1 MAVLALSLHAS
12 ETNFDG
18 QIPARPLVLDFP
30 LVTNVAQLRQ
40 AVNDGVDSIC
50 AFCLEGTVLAADSGS
65 GLIFFQDDS
74 GTEILETSIAGRQLL
89 PGQRI
94 QLRGT
99 NYVVSTGT
107 GVSLG
112 KRPVVDNDG
121 RHPEAE
127 STATVNLRTGRYPI
141 QVLWFNYTGDW
152 FLKVEYS
159 GPGLAR
165 QTIPNSALFCPA
177 QAPLG
182 GGAGLANGLNYRC
195 FEGDW
200 QNVPPVETLTPVKT
214 GITPNFDVTVK
225 SRNEHV
231 GLAFDGFIE
240 VERNGL
246 YTFYVRSDDG
256 SQLFLIN
263 PPTQLTMKGA
273 GKVPAPRKIVIRQP
287 LSDKSGPFWAEVE
300 GTVTFVGRQ
309 QTGTELELTSE
320 DTQMRVTVC
329 TDSQEPPR
337 YLLGSLLRV
346 RGICLDTSNN
356 EKYWSADTLVVSGWK
371 SVQVLDVAPEFWS
384 ESKRLKIGECKLM
397 NREAAARIVRICGR
411 LRSRAAGELPDLED
425 GTGSIPIE
433 LLDSPPSLSDDEI
446 ECLGRWS
453 QIGSNS
459 ILSEAVWH
467 ELPKKTEN
475 KDNTPPLLTTAAQ
488 VQQLNRE
495 EAGRGYHAKIKG
507 VVVWISENRDCVIIQ
522 DLTRGVFVGLRSAW
536 IWDTPKI
543 GEILDIEGT
552 CVAGDFSPIV
562 ILDKAKRLGMGRLPA
577 PMHPTRDQLIRG
589 SMDSQYVEI
598 RGLVTGTHDNHL
610 ALLMSGG
617 KVDVELDPNPTD
629 SLVSFVNSVVRIR
642 GCMFAKWEYPTLQV
656 DTDHPL
662 WFDNA
667 TICMD
672 TPAPLD
678 PFDAHK
684 MQAKALMR
692 FDVQGNIFRRVK
704 IAGQI
709 LCGDEKMHYMTE
721 DGFGLRFELVQPVKL
736 EPGDEAEVVGL
747 AELGGPSPV
756 LREAIARKTG
766 HGPLPAPQ
774 PLALDGTN
782 ITYDSTRV
790 WVEGILVDYQNHG
803 AEQVLEL
810 QVGVKNFIARL
821 ISQHPPA
828 KTWPLGSRLKMTGV
842 FCALDGSPMAG
853 RNVNSFEL
861 LLNSPKDVQ
870 VIAWPPWW
878 TPRRALTIVAVLS
891 GVLGIALIWIKLL
904 RKTVEERSAQLQKQ
918 IEERQSVEQRRIME
932 QERTRVAQD
941 LHDELGAGLTE
952 MGLLGD
958 LVKNP
963 SMPAPE
969 KQQYLG
975 QLTDTARSLV
985 TSLDE
990 IVWAVNPRYDSVASV
1005 ASYCTLFA
1013 QRFLDLA
1020 GVACRPHIPAS
1031 FPEFPLDPKE
1041 RHSVFLAFREALNN
1055 VVRHSGATEVRL
1067 IIEVSEG
1074 KLIILVADNGHG
1086 FDLATKSSGGE
1097 GIQGMR
1103 HRLEHL
1109 GGDCDIRSRP
1119 GAGTEVDLRLPLKNH
1134 AL

>member
-1 MAVLALSLHAS
+1 
-12 ETNFDG
+12 
-18 QIPARPLVLDFP
+18 
-30 LVTNVAQLRQ
+30 
-40 AVNDGVDSIC
+40 
-50 AFCLEGTVLAADSGS
+50 
-65 GLIFFQDDS
+65 
-74 GTEILETSIAGRQLL
+74 
-89 PGQRI
+89 
-94 QLRGT
+94 
-99 NYVVSTGT
+99 
-107 GVSLG
+107 
-112 KRPVVDNDG
+112 
-121 RHPEAE
+121 
-127 STATVNLRTGRYPI
+127 
-141 QVLWFNYTGDW
+141 
-152 FLKVEYS
+152 
-159 GPGLAR
+159 
-165 QTIPNSALFCPA
+165 
-177 QAPLG
+177 
-182 GGAGLANGLNYRC
+182 
-195 FEGDW
+195 
-200 QNVPPVETLTPVKT
+200 
-214 GITPNFDVTVK
+214 
-225 SRNEHV
+225 V
-231 GLAFDGFIE
+231 GLAYDGFIE
-240 VERNGL
+240 VESNGL
-246 YTFYVRSDDG
+246 YTFFLKSDDG
-256 SQLFLIN
+256 SQLFLN
-263 PPTQLTMKGA
+263 NTPTQLMVTGA
-273 GKVPAPRKIVIRQP
+273 GKVPAPRQIVIRQP
-287 LSDKSGPFWAEVE
+287 LSDESGPFWAEVE
-300 GTVTFVGRQ
+300 GTLTFVGRQ

-320 DTQMRVTVC
+320 GTHMRITLRNG
-329 TDSQEPPR
+329 SQEPPR
-337 YLLGSLLRV
+337 YLLGSLLRI
-346 RGICLDTSNN
+346 RGICLDTSRN
-356 EKYWSADTLVVSGWK
+356 EKYRSADTLVVSSWK
-371 SVQVLDVAPEFWS
+371 EVQVLEVAPEFWS
-384 ESKRLKIGECKLM
+384 ESQRHKIRECERM
-397 NREAAARIVRICGR
+397 NRQEASSIVRICGR
-411 LRSRAAGELPDLED
+411 LRSHPLGRLPDLED
-425 GTGSIPIE
+425 DTGSVPIE
-433 LLDSPPSLSDDEI
+433 LLNSPPTQSDDEI

-453 QIGSNS
+453 QTGSNS
-459 ILSEAVWH
+459 LLCEAVWQ
-467 ELPKKTEN
+467 ELPKKPKN
-475 KDNTPPLLTTAAQ
+475 RDNALPWLTTAAQ

-507 VVVWISENRDCVIIQ
+507 VVAWISENRDCVIIQ
-522 DLTRGVFVGLRSAW
+522 DSTRGVFVGLRSAW
-536 IWDTPKI
+536 VWDSPKL

-552 CVAGDFSPIV
+552 CVAGEFSPIV
-562 ILDKAKRLGMGRLPA
+562 ILDKAERLGMGRLPA
-577 PMHPTRDQLIRG
+577 PMQPTRDQLIRG

-617 KVDVELDPNPTD
+617 TVDVELDPDPTD

-642 GCMFAKWEYPTLQV
+642 GCMFAKWKYPTLQV
-656 DTDHPL
+656 NTDHPL

-684 MQAKALMR
+684 MPAKALMR
-692 FDVQGNIFRRVK
+692 FDVQGNIFQRVK

-709 LCGDEKMHYMTE
+709 LCGEAKMYYMTD
-721 DGFGLRFELVQPVKL
+721 DGFGLRFELVQPVTL

-766 HGPLPAPQ
+766 HAALPAPQ

-782 ITYDSTRV
+782 TTYDSTRV
-790 WVEGILVDYQNHG
+790 WVEGTLVDYKNHG

-810 QVGVKNFIARL
+810 QVGVKNFMARL
-821 ISQHPPA
+821 VGKHPPA
-828 KTWPLGSRLKMTGV
+828 SAWPLGSRLKVTGV

-861 LLNSPKDVQ
+861 LLNSPEDVQ

-904 RKTVEERSAQLQKQ
+904 RRTVEERSAQLQKQ
-918 IEERQSVEQRRIME
+918 VEERQLVEQRRMME

-958 LVKNP
+958 LIKNP
-963 SMPAPE
+963 AMPVPE

-1041 RHSVFLAFREALNN
+1041 RHSLFLAFREALNN

-1067 IIEVSEG
+1067 IIEVSGG

-1086 FDLATKSSGGE
+1086 FDLANQSPGGE
-1097 GIQGMR
+1097 GIPGMR

-1109 GGDCDIRSRP
+1109 GGNCDIRSRP

-1134 AL
+1134 TL